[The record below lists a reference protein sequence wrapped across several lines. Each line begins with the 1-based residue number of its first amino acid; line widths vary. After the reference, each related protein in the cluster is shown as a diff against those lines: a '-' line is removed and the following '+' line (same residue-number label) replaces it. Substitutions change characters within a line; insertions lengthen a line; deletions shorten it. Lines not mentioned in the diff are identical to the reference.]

1 MANSRH
7 SLDRNAGR
15 WIGLALLG
23 LFIVFPMGWVVV
35 YSALYSLGAIGA
47 LSQGW
52 TLKHWQS
59 AFLVGGLKDSLY
71 FSPLIAATVTL
82 IAVSGSLSL
91 VLIAPQSRNSPLTLA
106 TLGIPLATPSA
117 VMAVM
122 VYQILNPGGFLSRLC
137 FHAGW
142 IISPSQFPVLVNDPW
157 AIGIVIAQSC
167 SALPLLTLF
176 FLKTWT
182 SARIDRYCTLAQA
195 LGASRMQARLQIALP
210 MLLNRGWQMIMLT
223 FLLNLG
229 SYEIPL
235 LLGRQS
241 PQMFS
246 VLTQRRFGQFNL
258 LERPEAFVLA
268 TTYLLLV
275 GLGVRLMLARRR
287 THD

>member
-82 IAVSGSLSL
+82 IAVSGS
-91 VLIAPQSRNSPLTLA
+91 LIAPQSRNSPLTLA

-210 MLLNRGWQMIMLT
+210 MLLNRGWQMILLT